1 MSAVRGAARAPQSAV
16 LPSAETSA
24 SVGVTNIPAPA
35 VFLSDSLSVY
45 LDVVRFLAAF
55 AVLVGHLDQDGGYA
69 AWLVIGDFS
78 HAAVVVFFVLSGLVI
93 SHAAY
98 ARQADWQAYVV
109 ARFARIYSVVLPAVA
124 LSFAIKAFAVWLDP
138 VNLSAE
144 FHANDLRLGNVLGS
158 VFFLNEAWSVTTD
171 LPWNGPFWSLC
182 YEVWY
187 YVIFGLVM
195 FTRGATRGILTSL
208 AALVAGPAILLLF
221 PLWLLGVWLVKHG
234 ARCVV
239 SPTLSRL
246 IWGGS
251 LVGFIVLNESGV
263 DVALRMHLH
272 DVLPG
277 FWRLESAQRFV
288 TDYCLG
294 VLVAANFIAFRGL
307 GPRAQRCMQVLKRPV
322 VWLAG
327 YTFSLYL
334 FHRPLTHLV
343 GHFMPNTAQNK
354 ALSVLWLLL
363 ILAVCFA
370 LGQVTEQRKQ
380 FFRALA
386 RRALGT
392 LTR

>member
-16 LPSAETSA
+16 LPSAERSA

-158 VFFLNEAWSVTTD
+158 VFFLNEAWSITTD

-187 YVIFGLVM
+187 YILFGLVM

-208 AALVAGPAILLLF
+208 AALVCRAGHFA
-221 PLWLLGVWLVKHG
+221 
-234 ARCVV
+234 VV
-239 SPTLSRL
+239 
-246 IWGGS
+246 
-251 LVGFIVLNESGV
+251 
-263 DVALRMHLH
+263 
-272 DVLPG
+272 
-277 FWRLESAQRFV
+277 
-288 TDYCLG
+288 
-294 VLVAANFIAFRGL
+294 
-307 GPRAQRCMQVLKRPV
+307 PV
-322 VWLAG
+322 VVVGRLAG
-327 YTFSLYL
+327 KT
-334 FHRPLTHLV
+334 R
-343 GHFMPNTAQNK
+343 G
-354 ALSVLWLLL
+354 
-363 ILAVCFA
+363 AVCRFTDPQSA
-370 LGQVTEQRKQ
+370 HLGWVVGGFHCAQ
-380 FFRALA
+380 
-386 RRALGT
+386 
-392 LTR
+392 